1 MLVNK
6 ILWKKYFQKK
16 NLKTL
21 SFATIF
27 GNKKTWKC
35 ILSWGM
41 KNSINEISFYKCAS
55 ENLLPHILVFLER
68 PGSFQNHR
76 HRIKTQNR
84 LQRQSKHIF
93 VILFVLYSSQNMPK
107 YFVLFCKQMFTGVC
121 CYLNGSKSEVTV
133 LCWVLPAKGLSWR
146 QQNVKQV
153 FKQVFKSI
161 FVLWGSQQRELTG
174 TRSGLFTQG
183 LLFRLRKGS
192 EITQAKNKTSGEKND
207 HMQ

>member
-1 MLVNK
+1 M
-6 ILWKKYFQKK
+6 KYLF
-16 NLKTL
+16 
-21 SFATIF
+21 
-27 GNKKTWKC
+27 
-35 ILSWGM
+35 
-41 KNSINEISFYKCAS
+41 INVPGRTFSLIYS
-55 ENLLPHILVFLER
+55 VFLER

-161 FVLWGSQQRELTG
+161 FVLWGSQQRELAG

-192 EITQAKNKTSGEKND
+192 EITQAKNKTSGEKKRPHAIINILEESWFGVGTV
-207 HMQ
+207 